1 MMMIIYKQPQPWY
14 VTVPWYVLFFYV
26 LNALMISGGILIYFR
41 NRRLDKAKIFPV

>member
-26 LNALMISGGILIYFR
+26 LKAMMVSGGVLIYFR
-41 NRRLDKAKIFPV
+41 NKRLDKTAGR